1 MTAQLWP
8 TGVAEAEALQREM
21 AARVEIPEGPVPP
34 PRTVVGLDVSYSRRS
49 DEVVAAAVAMDVVSL
64 RVIEEAV
71 VTTTVDFPYVPGLLA
86 FREAPPLLEAL
97 ERLTVAVDLLLCDGQ
112 GLAHPRRC
120 GVACH
125 LGVLTG
131 LAAVGCA
138 KNHLTGAHDEPGM
151 RRGDRSPLVDDGAVL
166 GHALRTQDGVR
177 PVYVSP
183 GHHIGTEQSAEL
195 VLALCR
201 HRLPEPLRRADHVGR
216 LALKERS

>member
-21 AARVEIPEGPVPP
+21 AARVEIPQDPVPP
-34 PRTVVGLDVSYSRRS
+34 PRTVVGLDVSYSVRS

-71 VTTTVDFPYVPGLLA
+71 VTTTVGFPYVPGLLA

-125 LGVLTG
+125 LFGVTD
-131 LAAVGCA
+131 AA
-138 KNHLTGAHDEPGM
+138 
-151 RRGDRSPLVDDGAVL
+151 S
-166 GHALRTQDGVR
+166 
-177 PVYVSP
+177 
-183 GHHIGTEQSAEL
+183 
-195 VLALCR
+195 
-201 HRLPEPLRRADHVGR
+201 
-216 LALKERS
+216 